1 MLVFPVTKRQINKAA
16 TIQIKNPRKLSS
28 RADPYP
34 VVGTMKVGDFD
45 PFDFLIETDL
55 LLLASSEEGFEGKS
69 LDVAAV
75 QYCLSL

>member
-1 MLVFPVTKRQINKAA
+1 
-16 TIQIKNPRKLSS
+16 
-28 RADPYP
+28 
-34 VVGTMKVGDFD
+34 MKVGDFD